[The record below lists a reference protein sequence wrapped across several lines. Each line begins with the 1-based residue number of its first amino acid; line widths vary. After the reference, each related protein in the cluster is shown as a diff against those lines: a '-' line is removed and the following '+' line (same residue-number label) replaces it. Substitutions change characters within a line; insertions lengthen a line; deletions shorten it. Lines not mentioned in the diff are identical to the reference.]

1 MRLNLTKVSSKR
13 RNPIIAEVF
22 AQLDYMEKRGSGLRK
37 IINETAILPTYKEDK
52 IPSFDSSRSFF
63 YTTIPNV
70 NYGMDRSDLENF
82 ANSKKAA
89 PEYRPED
96 EIKLTGNCPY
106 SQKNTQKTYPDNDKP
121 TQKKIGKTAQAI
133 LDELV
138 ADPHLTRTRLAE
150 IVGKSEDTVKLHLS
164 KLQARGIL
172 LRIGPD
178 NGGFWKVLIRN

>member
-1 MRLNLTKVSSKR
+1 MSLFLFLFEVSD
-13 RNPIIAEVF
+13 AVAF
-22 AQLDYMEKRGSGLRK
+22 AD
-37 IINETAILPTYKEDK
+37 KEDK

-106 SQKNTQKTYPDNDKP
+106 SQKNTQKTYPDNDNHTQKTYP
-121 TQKKIGKTAQAI
+121 DNDKHTQKKIGKTAQAI